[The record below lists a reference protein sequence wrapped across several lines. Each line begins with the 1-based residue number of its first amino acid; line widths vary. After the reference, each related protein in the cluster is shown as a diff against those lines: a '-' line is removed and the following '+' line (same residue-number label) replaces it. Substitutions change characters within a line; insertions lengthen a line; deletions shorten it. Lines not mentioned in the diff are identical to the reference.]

1 MVSPDDGDEDNTEI
15 PVPAFIVDPDVQD
28 GTLVREEAGW
38 GGGGHFASCIISVDA
53 VRSASAL
60 RRLDILKFFK
70 KVEIPPRRDGGK
82 VTRDEIYS
90 DFGHGVRWGR
100 RDMVQAA
107 SNKHQEVIWWLYR
120 NTRAPRAMKSVLM
133 VAVYNG
139 DIVLL
144 EWFRAKYRTQGL
156 DPDSEDEDY
165 EVGEEKL

>member
-1 MVSPDDGDEDNTEI
+1 MSHLSRKPHWVGTGGVWDALRNSPRIVQREFKAGKALREARYVSPTT
-15 PVPAFIVDPDVQD
+15 PD
-28 GTLVREEAGW
+28 
-38 GGGGHFASCIISVDA
+38 
-53 VRSASAL
+53 ASAL

>member
-1 MVSPDDGDEDNTEI
+1 MVSPDDGDEDNTESTGQTT
-15 PVPAFIVDPDVQD
+15 PDE
-28 GTLVREEAGW
+28 TKPPTNSPS
-38 GGGGHFASCIISVDA
+38 SCVHRRPRRLRRNA
-53 VRSASAL
+53 RFAL

>member
-1 MVSPDDGDEDNTEI
+1 
-15 PVPAFIVDPDVQD
+15 
-28 GTLVREEAGW
+28 
-38 GGGGHFASCIISVDA
+38 
-53 VRSASAL
+53 
-60 RRLDILKFFK
+60 
-70 KVEIPPRRDGGK
+70 
-82 VTRDEIYS
+82 
-90 DFGHGVRWGR
+90 
-100 RDMVQAA
+100 MVQAA

>member
-1 MVSPDDGDEDNTEI
+1 MVSPDDGDEDNTEK
-15 PVPAFIVDPDVQD
+15 
-28 GTLVREEAGW
+28 AGW